1 MLIMTKSVLAVMIG
15 FLFSLL
21 IGMILIPYLKEKA
34 YQRLNMYLIREHR
47 NKEHT
52 PTMGGFIFIIPT
64 IITTILFYFTG
75 KISFSYNLLIIFFVF
90 IGYAFIGFLDDYLIV
105 KRNNNKGSSESSK
118 LFLQT
123 IVALVFFYLFNL
135 ADNESLLWIHA
146 FHIKL
151 DIGFLYGLFILLCLI
166 ASSNAVNITDGLDGL
181 SAGLSIIALSTF
193 GIITWNTDWLLGYSD
208 IAIFIFIL
216 VGSILGFLVYNVNPA
231 RIFMGDIG
239 SLSLGA
245 TLASIAILTRHE
257 LLLIVIGLVFVI
269 EMLSVILQRYY
280 YKLTKKRIFPMA
292 PIHHSFE
299 KWGYTERDIVKLF
312 WIVGF
317 ICSMIAIVYGVWL

>member
-90 IGYAFIGFLDDYLIV
+90 IGYAFIGFLDDYLII
-105 KRNNNKGSSESSK
+105 KRNNNKGLSESSK

-231 RIFMGDIG
+231 RIFMGDTG

-245 TLASIAILTRHE
+245 ILASIAILTRHE

>member
-90 IGYAFIGFLDDYLIV
+90 IGYAFIGFLDDYLII
-105 KRNNNKGSSESSK
+105 KRNNNKGLSESSK

-193 GIITWNTDWLLGYSD
+193 GIITWNTDWLLCYSD

-231 RIFMGDIG
+231 RIFMGDTG